1 MSSFDSTFDLELAL
15 CLTPELGSASVSKIL
30 ARNALLGT
38 QPEEFFRLREERLIE
53 EYGLREGAAKAICSH
68 DFWERVENFKKRVR
82 GKNVILATQRSPI
95 YPRRLEVFCQPPPGY
110 VFLYGNYTALDGKTF
125 CVLASRDASEEE
137 LAKVEKSVE
146 VGVLEPMT
154 LVSGANTAAYQ
165 RAAVVPLRWG
175 APRIL
180 VLDRGLFAALGDG
193 LDQEP
198 FSAARLW
205 RYRFDPSVDLVVSP
219 FRPDDKYAPIN
230 NRKRDECVV
239 GLSDIVRWV
248 YLRPGGNMEG
258 LIERAK
264 EVGKVVEG
272 AGNFS
277 NF

>member
-1 MSSFDSTFDLELAL
+1 MNSFDSTFDLELAL
-15 CLTPELGSASVSKIL
+15 CLTPEIGSASVSKIL
-30 ARNALLGT
+30 AKNALLGV
-38 QPEEFFRLREERLIE
+38 QPEEFLRLREENLIK
-53 EYGLREGAAKAICSH
+53 EYGLRESAAKAISNH
-68 DFWERVENFKKRVR
+68 DFLERVENFKKKVR
-82 GKNVILATQRSPI
+82 GKNVVLTTQRSPI
-95 YPRRLEVFCQPPPGY
+95 YPRRLEGFCQPPPVY
-110 VFLYGNYTALDGKTF
+110 VFLYGNYAALEGKTF

-146 VGVLEPMT
+146 AGVLEPMN
-154 LVSGANTAAYQ
+154 LVSGANTNVYR

-193 LDQEP
+193 LDREP
-198 FSAARLW
+198 FTAARLW

-239 GLSDIVRWV
+239 GLSDVVRWV

-258 LIERAK
+258 LIDRARN
-264 EVGKVVEG
+264 VGKIVEG
-272 AGNFS
+272 VG
-277 NF
+277 